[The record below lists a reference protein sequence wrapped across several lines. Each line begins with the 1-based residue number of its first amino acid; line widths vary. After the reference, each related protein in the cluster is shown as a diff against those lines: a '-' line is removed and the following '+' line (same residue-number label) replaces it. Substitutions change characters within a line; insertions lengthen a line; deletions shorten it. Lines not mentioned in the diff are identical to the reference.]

1 MFCHN
6 NKDCFFLCLN
16 KLAKIVASLQYQ
28 FPNTGRA
35 HGDRKELVTF
45 FVIEWLG
52 LVVKVFDD
60 SSNCG

>member
-1 MFCHN
+1 M
-6 NKDCFFLCLN
+6 NKYAVF

-28 FPNTGRA
+28 FLNTGRT

-52 LVVKVFDD
+52 LAVKVFDD
-60 SSNCG
+60 SSNLWMNN